1 MEFALSN
8 RTVPSI
14 FAIAVVFGGTTGM
27 TAASLFGAD
36 GGGGFVVGF
45 ACLFVILAIASALS
59 RNIDELTEAVVSAQE
74 TASEAKQKVV
84 ESLRLTTS
92 HGN

>member
-1 MEFALSN
+1 MSN
-8 RTVPSI
+8 KPAPSI

-36 GGGGFVVGF
+36 AGGGFVVGF

-59 RNIDELTEAVVSAQE
+59 RNIDELTQAVMAAQE

-84 ESLRLTTS
+84 KSLRLTTS